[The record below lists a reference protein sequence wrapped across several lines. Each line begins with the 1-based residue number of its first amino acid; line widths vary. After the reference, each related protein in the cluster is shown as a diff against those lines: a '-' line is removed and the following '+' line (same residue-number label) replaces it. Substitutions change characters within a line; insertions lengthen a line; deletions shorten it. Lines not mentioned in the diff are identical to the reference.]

1 MPTSKEPI
9 INVIRRRREMI
20 GMSRSQIADIAG
32 MSEKTYLRIE
42 RGDSDMRLSQYRT
55 IIRALKLTDLDISL
69 DILEIDTTT
78 PWDVAAAA
86 RILSPEAR
94 LLLVKLVMTITLD
107 LEPPGR

>member
-1 MPTSKEPI
+1 MPISKEPI

-69 DILEIDTTT
+69 DILEIDPTT

>member
-9 INVIRRRREMI
+9 VNVIKARREAA
-20 GMSRSQIADIAG
+20 GLSRAQIADIAG

-42 RGDSDMRLSQYRT
+42 RGYSDMRLSQYRT

-69 DILEIDTTT
+69 DILEFDKTT

-94 LLLVKLVMTITLD
+94 LALVKLVMTITLD